1 MSVDDVFLA
10 SLSID
15 LVVGRRRSRVC
26 VNQCLS
32 PSDVFCMD
40 LVSLRACFWL
50 QFFRNCCCCS
60 GRPHS
65 GFFPAKS
72 ADAPPVPI
80 FRWPVDDLN
89 SIFVIRV
96 QLRVLCPKSRA
107 VRVLFSCPQTRAGN
121 FCPVSANE
129 MNPHYLVYLSFVG
142 AAFRVH

>member
-1 MSVDDVFLA
+1 MSFIWILSAYVLVFGDDF
-10 SLSID
+10 SGI
-15 LVVGRRRSRVC
+15 VVVVRDART
-26 VNQCLS
+26 Q
-32 PSDVFCMD
+32 
-40 LVSLRACFWL
+40 A
-50 QFFRNCCCCS
+50 
-60 GRPHS
+60 
-65 GFFPAKS
+65 FFPAKS

-121 FCPVSANE
+121 FCPVFANE
-129 MNPHYLVYLSFVG
+129 MNFHYLVYLSFVG